1 MHLLYLVLTHWAVA
15 SLATTADAEKRQ
27 LGVLKT
33 CKLPSL
39 PYCCGA
45 IEDGSSGRTLY
56 SNSCAC
62 FQRREAKPKLT
73 SDHRQAEPP
82 GLLGVPECPG
92 NEMPYCCSV
101 SFNGPPAVRMHAAIS
116 LRRIPLTVLERLSSP
131 LRFRTSMYIH
141 LVLSVLVS
149 ALVSLCC

>member
-1 MHLLYLVLTHWAVA
+1 MHLIYLILTHWAVA
-15 SLATTADAEKRQ
+15 SLATTADVEKRQ

-39 PYCCGA
+39 PYCCGV
-45 IEDGSSGRTLY
+45 IEGITGRQ
-56 SNSCAC
+56 N
-62 FQRREAKPKLT
+62 
-73 SDHRQAEPP
+73 PP
-82 GLLGVPECPG
+82 GLLGVLECPG

-101 SFNGPPAVRMHAAIS
+101 SFNGHPAVRMHAAIS
-116 LRRIPLTVLERLSSP
+116 LRRIPLTVLERLSSL
-131 LRFRTSMYIH
+131 LRFRTSLYIH